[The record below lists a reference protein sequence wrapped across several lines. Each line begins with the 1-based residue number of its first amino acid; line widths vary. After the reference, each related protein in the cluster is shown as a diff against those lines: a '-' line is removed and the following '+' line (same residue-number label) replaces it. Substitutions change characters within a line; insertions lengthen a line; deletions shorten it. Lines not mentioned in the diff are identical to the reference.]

1 MPDSTVPA
9 PAFTTPPAYFADAL
23 VDSELLLK
31 YAAESGIVIDD
42 VTRIRTHPLVPASV
56 AIYGYIYHIHHG
68 NLEPVLEANRIGAPR
83 TESGS

>member
-9 PAFTTPPAYFADAL
+9 PAFTTPPAYFADPS

-42 VTRIRTHPLVPASV
+42 VTRNSV
-56 AIYGYIYHIHHG
+56 LQARAVAKTG
-68 NLEPVLEANRIGAPR
+68 
-83 TESGS
+83 